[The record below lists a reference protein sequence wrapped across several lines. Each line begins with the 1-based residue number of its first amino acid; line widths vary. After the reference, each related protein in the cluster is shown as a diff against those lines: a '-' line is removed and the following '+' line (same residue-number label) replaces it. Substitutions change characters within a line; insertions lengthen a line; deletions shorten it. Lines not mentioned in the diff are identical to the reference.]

1 MKDALF
7 SYLQSE
13 GLQPRIDDDGDI
25 AFKYQMLN
33 FCFLIDEDDN
43 QFMRLVLPNIFGV
56 DDNNRQEVL
65 QACNA
70 VSLGIKVAKA
80 VILRQNVWIMCE
92 QLVDSTPN
100 YGDIVPRSLRILI
113 DARKRFIEEIQK
125 S

>member
-13 GLQPRIDDDGDI
+13 GLQPHIDDDGDI

-33 FCFLIDEDDN
+33 FCFLIDEKDH
-43 QFMRLVLPNIFGV
+43 QFLRLVLPNIFGV

-65 QACNA
+65 QACNT
-70 VSLGIKVAKA
+70 VSLAIKVAKA
-80 VILRQNVWIMCE
+80 VIVRQNVWILCE

-100 YGDIVPRSLRILI
+100 YVDIVPRSLQILI
-113 DARKRFIEEIQK
+113 DARKRFIDEIQK